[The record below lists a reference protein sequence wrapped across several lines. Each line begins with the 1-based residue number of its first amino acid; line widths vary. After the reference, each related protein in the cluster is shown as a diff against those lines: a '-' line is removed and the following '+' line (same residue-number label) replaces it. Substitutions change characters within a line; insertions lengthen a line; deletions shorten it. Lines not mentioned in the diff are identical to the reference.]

1 MATIR
6 AEISFEIAS
15 RASRDN
21 DTKAL
26 WLLPPINSSRL
37 PREPTQIFGLESI
50 RVSTV
55 LSL

>member
-37 PREPTQIFGLESI
+37 PREPTQIFSLESI